1 MHVGT
6 VVVLISFGHQLNVYL
21 VFNEFAVAYNAWL
34 LGKLSGGWGTSVL
47 VGPEGWVCGLLWSWQ
62 WGTPERH
69 WELPEFAGSHC
80 DFLI

>member
-21 VFNEFAVAYNAWL
+21 AFNEFAVAYNAWL

-47 VGPEGWVCGLLWSWQ
+47 VGPEGWVCGLLWSWH
-62 WGTPERH
+62 WGTPKGT
-69 WELPEFAGSHC
+69 GSSQNLQ
-80 DFLI
+80 DLIVTF